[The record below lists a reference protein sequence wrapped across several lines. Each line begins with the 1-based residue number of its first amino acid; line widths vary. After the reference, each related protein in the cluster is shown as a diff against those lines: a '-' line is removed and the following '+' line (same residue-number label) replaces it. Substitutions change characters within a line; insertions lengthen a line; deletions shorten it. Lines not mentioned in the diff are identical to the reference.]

1 MPEQLAADM
10 PGRAEPASGEERG
23 TTESGG
29 MKESTSDTVNWT
41 GLIWFPGVLSFVL
54 LVLPQFAFLQASFH
68 ADIGL
73 GQVADSYSVQNY
85 ARILS
90 DSFYLWSIWQTFY
103 LSAVATAISLMLG
116 VPTAY
121 ALARVGGN
129 TASLWLNVILA
140 TSLITVVIKLM
151 GLNIIF
157 GQTGPINDALRWLGL
172 IDRSLPLVNNEIGV
186 LIGLVQYTL
195 PILVLLLFGVVQTIP
210 SHLEEA
216 AEVHGATRTTIFFV
230 IILPLLR
237 NGLISGG
244 LIAFNMSMGAF
255 TSAVL
260 MGGGRVL
267 IMPVLIQQHIIQRAE
282 YGTGAALAAVLLV
295 FVFAIN
301 VGAGLLLMRSERKRT
316 TTVARKGI

>member
-1 MPEQLAADM
+1 MPEQLVARLTD
-10 PGRAEPASGEERG
+10 RAKPIPKGKDEKVPASKATARN
-23 TTESGG
+23 
-29 MKESTSDTVNWT
+29 KVNWS
-41 GLIWFPGVLSFVL
+41 GLIWFPGALSFVL
-54 LVLPQFAFLQASFH
+54 LVLPQFAFLEASFH

-73 GQVADSYSVQNY
+73 GQVAHTYSLDNY
-85 ARILS
+85 VRVLA
-90 DSFYLWSIWQTFY
+90 DPFYLWSIWQTFY
-103 LSAVATAISLMLG
+103 LSATATAFSLMLA

-121 ALARVGGN
+121 TLARAGGN

-157 GQTGPINDALRWLGL
+157 GQVGPINEALRWLGL
-172 IDRSLPLVNNEIGV
+172 VDRSLPFVNNEIGV

-195 PILVLLLFGVVQTIP
+195 PILILLLFGVVQTIP

-216 AEVHGATRTTIFFV
+216 AEVHGAKRATIFFS
-230 IILPLLR
+230 IIVPLLR

-301 VGAGLLLMRSERKRT
+301 VGTGVFLMRSERKRA
-316 TTVARKGI
+316 ARAMN